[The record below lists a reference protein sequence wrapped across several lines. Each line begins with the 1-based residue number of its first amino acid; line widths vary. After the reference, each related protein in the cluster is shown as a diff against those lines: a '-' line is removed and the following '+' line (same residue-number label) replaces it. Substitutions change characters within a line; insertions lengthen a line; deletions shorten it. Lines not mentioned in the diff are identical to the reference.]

1 MTRLLIALGMTL
13 TACSSP
19 PAMTPGPEAMDLS
32 LARRAAVEQTIKS
45 RPECTAL
52 PAFYWEIGD
61 PSGPLASG
69 SVGTSFTATSR
80 LNVASASKLVWGA
93 YVVERFKD
101 SVDAIDFRAMS
112 MQSGYTDLTYTSCV
126 TAASVQDCLNTG
138 KNGQLT
144 PSAVD
149 HFFYGGGHF
158 QKQAVDL
165 GLGALGN
172 SALGAEVK
180 KYVGAELDLGYSS
193 PQPAGGLQ
201 TTPTAYAAFLR
212 KLLAGQLDPPMPMM
226 PAAAH
231 LLIAV
236 VLYITAS
243 SSITTWD
250 RAVTAAHVVS
260 RRCVAT
266 HRLAD
271 GEGFSANH
279 AAVPSSKWQLRQRGA
294 LSSAMPIG
302 CPDSRELRRERLRKT
317 PRPAWKAADSSSP
330 PAEWLFHL
338 RQFDRRF
345 RH

>member
-212 KLLAGQLDPPMPMM
+212 KLLAGQLALSAKLGARPVCTL
-226 PAAAH
+226 PAACP
-231 LLIAV
+231 
-236 VLYITAS
+236 T
-243 SSITTWD
+243 
-250 RAVTAAHVVS
+250 
-260 RRCVAT
+260 
-266 HRLAD
+266 
-271 GEGFSANH
+271 
-279 AAVPSSKWQLRQRGA
+279 A
-294 LSSAMPIG
+294 LSSPAPYAWHYSYG
-302 CPDSRELRRERLRKT
+302 HWVEDEPDTGDGAFSSPGAFGFYPWVDASKSYYGILARYSLSSQAYLESAACGRLLRKAFIT
-317 PRPAWKAADSSSP
+317 GIA
-330 PAEWLFHL
+330 
-338 RQFDRRF
+338 Q
-345 RH
+345 

>member
-1 MTRLLIALGMTL
+1 MLAFTAPALDFHAL
-13 TACSSP
+13 A
-19 PAMTPGPEAMDLS
+19 PEIVLVGVISLMILVDVVQLERARSIIGS
-32 LARRAAVEQTIKS
+32 LAGLGLLGAIIPLLTLAASDHEVRS
-45 RPECTAL
+45 M
-52 PAFYWEIGD
+52 FG
-61 PSGPLASG
+61 
-69 SVGTSFTATSR
+69 
-80 LNVASASKLVWGA
+80 GA

-126 TAASVQDCLNTG
+126 SAASVQDCLNTG

-212 KLLAGQLDPPMPMM
+212 KLLAGQLALSAKLGARPVCTL
-226 PAAAH
+226 PAACP
-231 LLIAV
+231 
-236 VLYITAS
+236 T
-243 SSITTWD
+243 
-250 RAVTAAHVVS
+250 
-260 RRCVAT
+260 
-266 HRLAD
+266 
-271 GEGFSANH
+271 
-279 AAVPSSKWQLRQRGA
+279 A
-294 LSSAMPIG
+294 LSSPAPYAWHYSYG
-302 CPDSRELRRERLRKT
+302 HWVEDEPDTGDGAFSSPGAFGFYPWVDASKSYYGILARYSLSSQAYLESAACGRLLRKAFIT
-317 PRPAWKAADSSSP
+317 GIA
-330 PAEWLFHL
+330 
-338 RQFDRRF
+338 Q
-345 RH
+345 